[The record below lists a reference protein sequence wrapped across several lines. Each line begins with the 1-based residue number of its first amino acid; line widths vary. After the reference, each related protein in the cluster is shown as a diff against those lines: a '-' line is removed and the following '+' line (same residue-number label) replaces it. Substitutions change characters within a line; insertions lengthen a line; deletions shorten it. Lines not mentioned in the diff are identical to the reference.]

1 MTSILSGQNST
12 SHWLYSTSFQHIS
25 ALLYIILFIQLMYC
39 FFKKKYE
46 TGCNWCV
53 GIITQKT
60 MNKEAVMR
68 KGLGTQ

>member
-1 MTSILSGQNST
+1 MASLDKIALLTGSIQHNFST
-12 SHWLYSTSFQHIS
+12 SM
-25 ALLYIILFIQLMYC
+25 LLYLILLSSVLFH
-39 FFKKKYE
+39 KKKYE
-46 TGCNWCV
+46 AGNNWCV